1 MWAAAVQPQPEFVI
15 SRYMGEH
22 WGGWARG
29 NFLLIARD
37 TSESAPALRLNA
49 TCINFAVPTTEAT
62 GPAVPAT
69 ARAGTLG
76 PMCRHTSITHTIH
89 NPLGVPM
96 ILELVA

>member
-1 MWAAAVQPQPEFVI
+1 VWAAAVQPQPEFVI
-15 SRYMGEH
+15 SRYIGEQ

-69 ARAGTLG
+69 ARPTLG
-76 PMCRHTSITHTIH
+76 PMCRHTSITHSINNT
-89 NPLGVPM
+89 LGVAI
-96 ILELVA
+96 ILDVVA